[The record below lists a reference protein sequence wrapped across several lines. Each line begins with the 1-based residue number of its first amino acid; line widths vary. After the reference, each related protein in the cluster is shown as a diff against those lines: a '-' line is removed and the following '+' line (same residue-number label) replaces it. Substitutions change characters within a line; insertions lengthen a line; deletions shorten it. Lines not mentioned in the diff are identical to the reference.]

1 MAHAFQLHISNACY
15 RSEDIRAWNEI
26 HSDPYVYDVL
36 MYCKKWII
44 GQEVFNLNTSGSTGQ
59 PKTIQIH
66 RDQIEASAKASLD
79 FFKLT
84 SGDVVCCPIS
94 IHVIG
99 GQMMLYRSIIGGLQL
114 HIIHPSKTLVQLNT
128 SIQYAF
134 MPITAL
140 QLFELIYENNP
151 NKIKT
156 INNLRH
162 LLIGGS
168 SVGDALLTR
177 IKTTLQCNVWHSFG
191 MTETVSH
198 IAMKQLHPIS
208 EEAYTTLD
216 GIEIDIDTRSCLK
229 IKGAITQSVWIQTND
244 CIDLIDEKH
253 FTFLGRADFTVNS
266 GGIKIQVEPIE
277 KIIGQLFEELNISIP
292 FFLAGMKDAALG
304 EKLILL
310 MDGDEMD
317 STKQE
322 SILQRLNTM
331 LPKYHAPK
339 SIYVVAFEYTTSGK
353 INRTETCKKIERS

>member
-1 MAHAFQLHISNACY
+1 MAQAFQLHISNACY
-15 RSEDIRAWNEI
+15 RSEDILGWNEI
-26 HSDPYVYDVL
+26 HSDSYVYDVL

-44 GQEVFNLNTSGSTGQ
+44 GQEVFNLKTSGSTGQ
-59 PKTIQIH
+59 PKIIQIH
-66 RDQIEASAKASLD
+66 RNQIKASAKASLD

-114 HIIHPSKTLVQLNT
+114 HIIPPSKTLIQLNT
-128 SIQYAF
+128 SIQYTF

-140 QLFELIYENNP
+140 QIFELIHENNP

-156 INNLRH
+156 INSLRH

-168 SVGDALLTR
+168 SVGDALLTH
-177 IKTTLQCNVWHSFG
+177 IKNTLHCNVWHSFG

-208 EEAYTTLD
+208 EEVYTTLD

-229 IKGAITQSVWIQTND
+229 IKGDVTQSMWIQTND
-244 CIDLIDEKH
+244 CIHVIDERH

-266 GGIKIQVEPIE
+266 GGVKIQIEPIE
-277 KIIGQLFEELNISIP
+277 KIIEQLFEELNISIP
-292 FFLAGMKDAALG
+292 FFLAGMLDNALG

-310 MDGDEMD
+310 MDGGEID

-339 SIYVVAFEYTTSGK
+339 NIFVVGFEYTSSGK
-353 INRTETCKKIERS
+353 INRKETYKKIERP